1 MQTLISVFDDRAKA
15 REAVSRL
22 LDAGFAQA
30 DIELRETE
38 ADGRGRWVLRVDA
51 HRDAECEGAAAILHD
66 RGAIDVDDRDSS
78 GGMPFKPGV
87 RVYQREARSARQDS
101 LLADRA
107 GHVSKEMKED
117 REERAYAKAMTITT
131 RDRPK

>member
-1 MQTLISVFDDRAKA
+1 M
-15 REAVSRL
+15 
-22 LDAGFAQA
+22 
-30 DIELRETE
+30 
-38 ADGRGRWVLRVDA
+38 
-51 HRDAECEGAAAILHD
+51 
-66 RGAIDVDDRDSS
+66 DDRDSS
-78 GGMPFKPGV
+78 GGTPFKPGV
-87 RVYQREARSARQDS
+87 RVYQREARPTLRDVATQRQLREES